1 MTTDQISININGLA
15 VDVVRKKIK
24 HLYVGVL
31 PPRGRVRVSAPLRL
45 DNEAIRLAV
54 ISRLGWIRRKQVQF
68 ERQERQSAREFVTGE
83 SHYFEGRRYRL
94 EVVEQDSPPAVVL
107 LNNNTIVLSVRPGAG
122 RDKREEALYRWYRSR
137 LRERL
142 PTLVA
147 EWERKIGVQVNEVR
161 TRKMKTRWGTCNPR
175 ACRIWLNVELM
186 KKPPS
191 CLEYVVV
198 HELVHLLE
206 RKHNNRFR
214 KLMDK
219 HMPQWRRRRDEL
231 NRAPLAQ
238 GNWEY

>member
-1 MTTDQISININGLA
+1 MTTDQISIDINGLA

-31 PPRGRVRVSAPLRL
+31 PPLGRVRVSAPLRL

-54 ISRLGWIRRKQVQF
+54 ISRLGWIRRKQAQF
-68 ERQERQSAREFVTGE
+68 ERQERQSQREYVTGE

-107 LNNNTIVLSVRPGAG
+107 VNNKTIVLSVRPGAD

-147 EWERKIGVQVNEVR
+147 EWERKLGIQVNEVR

-175 ACRIWLNVELM
+175 ARRIWLNVELM

-231 NRAPLAQ
+231 NRAPLAH
-238 GNWEY
+238 GDWEY

>member
-1 MTTDQISININGLA
+1 MTTDQISIDINGLA

-31 PPRGRVRVSAPLRL
+31 PPLGRVRVSAPLRL
-45 DNEAIRLAV
+45 DNETIRLAV
-54 ISRLGWIRRKQVQF
+54 ISRLGWIRRKQAQF
-68 ERQERQSAREFVTGE
+68 ERQERQSQREYVTGE

-107 LNNNTIVLSVRPGAG
+107 LNNKTIVLSVRPGAG
-122 RDKREEALYRWYRSR
+122 RDKREGTLYRWYRSR

-142 PTLVA
+142 PALVA
-147 EWERKIGVQVNEVR
+147 EWERKLGVQVNEVR
-161 TRKMKTRWGTCNPR
+161 TRKMKTRWGTCNSHAR
-175 ACRIWLNVELM
+175 RIWLNVELM
-186 KKPPS
+186 KKPAS

-219 HMPQWRRRRDEL
+219 HMPQWRRHRDEL
-231 NRAPLAQ
+231 NRAPLAH
-238 GNWEY
+238 GDWEY